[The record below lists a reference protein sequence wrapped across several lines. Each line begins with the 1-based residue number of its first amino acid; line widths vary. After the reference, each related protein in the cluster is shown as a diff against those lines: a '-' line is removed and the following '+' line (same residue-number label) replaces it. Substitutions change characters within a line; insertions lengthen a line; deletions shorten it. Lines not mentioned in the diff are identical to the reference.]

1 MATTINKLEVKLKSD
16 DKKYWDSVKN
26 KYKNKDNK
34 LNEYLNFD
42 KGRKD
47 QFNKSLN
54 QQRDHGVCGPG
65 RFVKNAISRQSHD
78 YSKETLIGGDHDPC
92 HKCVWD
98 KKKNYKTF
106 LKNNNK
112 GNVFPSDVNSYNKMC
127 HDNALI
133 WYPSQN
139 EEDPFIN
146 KFMDKKKFD
155 ITVNENDPDA
165 TVDPMLLKW
174 VTERMYDDEIK
185 CLVAGDGCMHKGIVD
200 NYNQLK
206 CGDNKPCTSV
216 EDVKDEIINYGDS
229 PRVSCNF
236 MNNKFNSQIKE
247 HDNYINIES
256 RKFTS
261 KCESKSS
268 KTLRDIG
275 YIIPEQY
282 RQWENKIIKEKHSG
296 KKDINLGDMGLK
308 VNPPTPAFERR
319 MNNIFSSSD
328 IQHDESMIDEI
339 SDIEDPADLQPKH
352 INYIKKKF
360 LAFLSESNH
369 DALKQ
374 AISKDLYPDESI
386 CSVTLPEQMAT
397 ILGVIFKVI
406 GIRFKQNSLSE
417 PENQPLLRE
426 MINIFGDLIPRVFNK
441 FIILSESVEKSNCG
455 GVTDGTL
462 NLRMLYNKLFKK
474 SKNVVNFDLGIMDMI
489 NDATPQQFDRSTIL
503 MMLGIAFLK
512 FF

>member
-26 KYKNKDNK
+26 KNNK

-42 KGRKD
+42 KGRKE
-47 QFNKSLN
+47 QFNKNLID
-54 QQRDHGVCGPG
+54 QREHGVCGPG
-65 RFVKNAISRQSHD
+65 RFIKNTMSRQGHD
-78 YSKETLIGGDHDPC
+78 YSKTTTIDDEHYPC
-92 HKCVWD
+92 HTCD
-98 KKKNYKTF
+98 IQKKINNKDDYKTF
-106 LKNNNK
+106 LKKQKNNGK
-112 GNVFPSDVNSYNKMC
+112 VFPSDFNSYNKMC

-146 KFMDKKKFD
+146 KLVDKKNYDKS
-155 ITVNENDPDA
+155 EN
-165 TVDPMLLKW
+165 DPMLLKW

-200 NYNQLK
+200 NYNKLP
-206 CGDNKPCTSV
+206 CVDDKPCTDLDSV
-216 EDVKDEIINYGDS
+216 KDAIIKYGGSPDVKCSYMNRTYTDEI
-229 PRVSCNF
+229 
-236 MNNKFNSQIKE
+236 KK
-247 HDNYINIES
+247 HDEGIS
-256 RKFTS
+256 DDRKFKS
-261 KCESKSS
+261 KCRPNGSN
-268 KTLRDIG
+268 TLKGIR

-282 RQWENKIIKEKHSG
+282 RQWENSIIRKKHHETKE
-296 KKDINLGDMGLK
+296 INLGDLGLK
-308 VNPPTPAFERR
+308 VSPPTPAFERC

-328 IQHDESMIDEI
+328 IKHDESMIDDI
-339 SDIEDPADLQPKH
+339 SDIKDPADLQPKH

-369 DALKQ
+369 DELKKC
-374 AISKDLYPDESI
+374 ISKDLYPDESI
-386 CSVTLPEQMAT
+386 CSVKLAQQMAT

-441 FIILSESVEKSNCG
+441 FIILSESIEKSECR